1 MPPSTEERL
10 YLSRV
15 AQGLQ
20 AADILIRDGNIV
32 NVYSG
37 EILPANI
44 AVARG
49 RIAYVRP
56 ENQSCGPAGEVISAQ
71 GYFLSPGYIEPH
83 GHPWVVYNP
92 ASLCEA
98 VLPLGTTTLIMD
110 DLVFYQHAG
119 PSAVKKMIQALQDCG
134 PRLYWSARAVPQ
146 SPLYNEEELFS
157 PHNVAELLHLPEVV
171 TIAEIT
177 RWNELLEAQPL
188 LIQKLESALE
198 QHKRIDGHTAGCK
211 NAGLNALAA
220 LGLASCHE
228 PINSDEVLERLR
240 LGMWVMLRQSSLRP
254 DLEVI
259 LTGLL
264 DLGIS
269 LDRVMMTTD
278 AAEPVFIFKNGFI
291 DGLIKIALAKNV
303 DPVTAIKIATLNP
316 AVFYGLDQ
324 DVGGLA
330 PGRYADILFLK
341 DLQDPVPEKVM
352 LGGRLAARD
361 RKGFNKIEKI
371 DWKQLGFGSNFLK
384 PPWLDEPGAFAPE
397 KGRVPVIKLV
407 SSGITKPDF
416 LEWGS
421 NNSLPEGV
429 TFCSLMGRKGE
440 FLISCF
446 LSGFAGNIQGL
457 ACSFT
462 TSMGV
467 LVIGKSPEAMR
478 QAAARLYDMGGGI
491 VLREDGASSYEMPLE
506 IAGMMSSLP
515 LPEAAER
522 LERLYKLMEERGFP
536 YNDLLLSLLFLSCD
550 FLPFIRITPFGV
562 MDVKSHTI
570 IYPAKLFSER

>member
-20 AADILIRDGNIV
+20 AADLLIRDGNIV

-37 EILPANI
+37 EILAANI

-56 ENQSCGPAGEVISAQ
+56 GEQPCGPSGEVMSAK

-83 GHPWVVYNP
+83 GHPWVIYNP
-92 ASLCEA
+92 ASLVEA

-119 PSAVKKMIQALQDCG
+119 PSAVIKMIEALQDCG

-146 SPLYNEEELFS
+146 SPLYNEKELFS
-157 PHNVAELLHLPEVV
+157 PENVAKLLNLPEVI

-177 RWNELLEAQPL
+177 RWGELLEAQPP
-188 LIQKLESALE
+188 LIQVLELAAG
-198 QHKRIDGHTAGCK
+198 QQKRMDGHTAGCK
-211 NAGLNALAA
+211 NDGLNALAA
-220 LGLASCHE
+220 LGIASCHE
-228 PINSDEVLERLR
+228 PINSNEALERLR

-259 LTGLL
+259 LSGLI

-278 AAEPVFIFKNGFI
+278 AAEPVFISKNGFI
-291 DGLIKIALAKNV
+291 EGLLKIALAKNV
-303 DPVTAIKIATLNP
+303 NPVTAIKIATLNP

-352 LGGRLAARD
+352 IGGQTVARD
-361 RKGFNKIEKI
+361 RKGLKKIENI
-371 DWKQLGFGSNFLK
+371 DWMQLGFGSNFIK
-384 PPWLDEPGAFAPE
+384 PPWLDKPGVFAPG

-416 LEWGS
+416 LEWGR
-421 NNSLPEGV
+421 NSLPEGLH
-429 TFCSLMGRKGE
+429 FCSLMGRKGE

-467 LVIGKSPEAMR
+467 LVIGESLEAMR
-478 QAAARLYDMGGGI
+478 QAASRLYDMGGGI
-491 VLREDGASSYEMPLE
+491 VLREAGSNIYELPLD

-515 LPEAAER
+515 LHEAANR
-522 LERLYKLMEERGFP
+522 LETLYKLMNQRGFSH
-536 YNDLLLSLLFLSCD
+536 NDLLLSLLFLSCD

-562 MDVKSHTI
+562 IDVKNHTI
-570 IYPAKLFSER
+570 ISPAKLFPER